1 MGFFKS
7 LRGNHPDTIG
17 GPSSQGTMQNIS
29 SNKEDNNAHSTE
41 APCHPSPDPPPSQH
55 SQYQAPQGPPPRN
68 SGYAPPPGPPPSHQ
82 NYEHTSTPTTSS
94 QEPPPYHDW
103 TIIPDTA
110 LLPPPPSVGYETGIA
125 SNADPCEADRARDWC
140 RVNPLIFPHQP
151 TSAQI
156 ATVRNGNV
164 QLMRPKEYR
173 GELFTP
179 RTGVWQGITRAGSS
193 DSCILTSSPLYF
205 AHADSPTRTGQ
216 PKTIY
221 FELEVTS
228 LGYGS
233 KTDVCSIAIG
243 YCALPYPTWRM
254 PGWER
259 ASLAVHS
266 DDGHRFV
273 NDNLG
278 GRPFTTPFRVDDT
291 VGIGMSF
298 SLPENPPEYHIES
311 GTPLL
316 NNKVEVFFTKNGKK
330 EGGWNLHEELD
341 NERDQGVDGLDGL
354 FDLFGAIGVF
364 GGAEFRVKCKRD
376 EWLWRPR

>member
-7 LRGNHPDTIG
+7 LRGCHPDTIG

-29 SNKEDNNAHSTE
+29 NNKEDNNAHSTE
-41 APCHPSPDPPPSQH
+41 APCHPSPDPPSSQH
-55 SQYQAPQGPPPRN
+55 SQYQAPQGPPLRN

-82 NYEHTSTPTTSS
+82 NYEHNSTPNISS

-140 RVNPLIFPHQP
+140 RMNPLIFSHQP
-151 TSAQI
+151 TLAQI
-156 ATVRNGNV
+156 AAVRSGNV

-228 LGYGS
+228 LGCGS

-266 DDGHRFV
+266 DVSIPSQADLRPS
-273 NDNLG
+273 NNLFLRKWALTRICATRMG
-278 GRPFTTPFRVDDT
+278 IVLSMTILADVRSPHHSELMILLALACPSRSPKILLNIISSLEHLFSRIRLRSSSPEMAKRRVD
-291 VGIGMSF
+291 GI
-298 SLPENPPEYHIES
+298 
-311 GTPLL
+311 
-316 NNKVEVFFTKNGKK
+316 FTKS
-330 EGGWNLHEELD
+330 
-341 NERDQGVDGLDGL
+341 
-354 FDLFGAIGVF
+354 
-364 GGAEFRVKCKRD
+364 
-376 EWLWRPR
+376 